1 MKNIAL
7 KSNFYKNIG
16 FFTHIYFVNA
26 DYVFNEKSF
35 DEIIEFIYENPFHDV
50 LIHAN
55 DINADVVRLIKEI
68 SKTKHVWLESQS
80 FLAEDFVML
89 KEDAMKVLGIDKR
102 VGLLEPGYVANLVA
116 YDDNW
121 QVQRVMMGGT
131 WIYERNN

>member
-50 LIHAN
+50 LIHTN
-55 DINADVVRLIKEI
+55 DINTDVVRLIKEI
-68 SKTKHVWLESQS
+68 SKTKHVWLESRS
-80 FLAEDFVML
+80 FLAEDFVMMQ
-89 KEDAMKVLGIDKR
+89 EDTMKALGIDKIEVMIDALEDIIDLKKTIEEQR
-102 VGLLEPGYVANLVA
+102 LVKFDYMGLPF
-116 YDDNW
+116 
-121 QVQRVMMGGT
+121 
-131 WIYERNN
+131 

>member
-50 LIHAN
+50 LIHTN
-55 DINADVVRLIKEI
+55 DINTDVVRLIKEI

-80 FLAEDFVML
+80 FLAEDFVMMQ
-89 KEDAMKVLGIDKR
+89 EDTMKALGIDKIE
-102 VGLLEPGYVANLVA
+102 VMIDALEDIIDLKKTIEEQKLVKFDYMGLPF
-116 YDDNW
+116 
-121 QVQRVMMGGT
+121 
-131 WIYERNN
+131 